1 MGGLLING
9 GFLTPLQ
16 TMTSAKSA
24 VIWIILKCYFVVNLL
39 SFTKLFFLRGIFSNF
54 FNYMKTNK
62 PNIHN
67 KIIDIASLKNELNN
81 LFLSTG
87 LYLKSN
93 VLVSHKGENMFFN
106 FWALLLKMYIFA
118 VVTFFLA

>member
-1 MGGLLING
+1 MDNTKVLLRSKLIV
-9 GFLTPLQ
+9 FYKIVL
-16 TMTSAKSA
+16 
-24 VIWIILKCYFVVNLL
+24 
-39 SFTKLFFLRGIFSNF
+39 FTWHFFKF
-54 FNYMKTNK
+54 FYYMKTNK